1 MFNKK
6 DLIVL
11 YWLQVV
17 LTSLCGIGLIEL
29 KLAATPLSGVR
40 AHAHVQK
47 LVSFGPRPPGSPGI
61 RKSQDYLTKTLK
73 KLQLKV
79 EHQNFLATTPNGNIP
94 MKNIIARAQR
104 GTTDDV
110 IILAAHYDT
119 LPMLPDLFLG
129 ANDGGS
135 GSGLLLELARVLSKK
150 QWKFSFWFVFFD
162 GEEAQKS
169 WSSKDSL
176 YGSRYFVER
185 LKSQKKVDLI
195 KAVILTDM
203 VGDKDLILERDTSST
218 IWLMDLVWESA
229 RELGYS
235 QHLAV
240 KPKTI
245 IDDHSPF
252 LKLGIPAVDLID
264 YEFGK
269 NNRYWHTSQD
279 TLDKISAKSLLLVGK
294 IIIRMIEK
302 IEGKIEFHTKD
313 SFK

>member
-11 YWLQVV
+11 HCLQIV
-17 LTSLCGIGLIEL
+17 LIPIYGIGLIEL
-29 KLAATPLSGVR
+29 KLAATPLSGVK

-47 LVSFGPRPPGSPGI
+47 LVSFGPRPPASPGI
-61 RKSQDYLTKTLK
+61 QKSQDYLTKTLK
-73 KLQLKV
+73 HLQLKV
-79 EHQNFLATTPNGNIP
+79 EHQNFLAETPSGNIP
-94 MKNIIARAQR
+94 MKNIIARANS

-119 LPMLPDLFLG
+119 LPMNPDLFLG

-162 GEEAQKS
+162 GEEAQNI
-169 WSSKDSL
+169 WSSQDSL
-176 YGSRYFVER
+176 YGSRYFAER
-185 LKSQKKVDLI
+185 LKSRKQVDLI
-195 KAVILTDM
+195 RAVILTDM
-203 VGDKDLILERDTSST
+203 VGDKNLILERDTSST

-229 RELGYS
+229 KELGYS

-240 KPKTI
+240 IPKTI
-245 IDDHSPF
+245 IDDHIPF

-302 IEGKIEFHTKD
+302 IEKIEK
-313 SFK
+313 KN